1 MAICDKTDG
10 IAVISDLV
18 SPVQNPKNTEN
29 RLYLLYKLH
38 FQKYL
43 ICDASGYL
51 PSIKLFW
58 KSPITIKILPHG
70 REEISFLFWLI
81 RCVAFHG

>member
-29 RLYLLYKLH
+29 RLYLVYKLRFQKIPDMRCKWLFTLYK
-38 FQKYL
+38 
-43 ICDASGYL
+43 I
-51 PSIKLFW
+51 
-58 KSPITIKILPHG
+58 IL
-70 REEISFLFWLI
+70 EIPNNY
-81 RCVAFHG
+81 